1 MQNIIELE
9 NVEFSYKDKKVL
21 KNITLNIPESKV
33 FGFLGPNGA
42 GKTTT
47 IRIIN
52 AILPIEK
59 GKVKVAGKDVYENAT
74 FVHTISGVLTETA
87 SLYKNLSGKDNI
99 LFFASLRGLAKNILN
114 SNLEWIEKRLELSH
128 FWNKKVKDM
137 STGMKKRIA
146 LAIALIHKPAIIFL
160 DEPTTGLDP
169 ETTSMVKEL
178 IKELVNEIGS
188 TIFLSTHLLKEAEEI
203 CDLFGLIRDG
213 RLIASGTLDEL
224 IKKFPDSLYL
234 KIRGIKPTSLELK
247 LNEIDQNL
255 FYIYP
260 DNTKNIDEFVADCIH
275 KWVVN
280 GGKIY
285 EAKIEHWNLEK
296 IYFSFNKD
304 NL

>member
-1 MQNIIELE
+1 MQHIIELE

-21 KNITLNIPESKV
+21 KGITLSIPEGKI

-52 AILPIEK
+52 AILPAEN
-59 GKVKVAGKDVYENAT
+59 GKVKISGKDVYENAT

-99 LFFASLRGLAKNILN
+99 LFFASLRGLNKSFLN
-114 SNLEWIEKRLELSH
+114 SNLNWIENRLELSS

-146 LAIALIHKPAIIFL
+146 LAIALIHKPLLIFL

-178 IKELVNEIGS
+178 IKELVKEIGS
-188 TIFLSTHLLKEAEEI
+188 TVFLSTHLLKEAEEI
-203 CDLFGLIRDG
+203 CDIFGLLREG
-213 RLIASGTLDEL
+213 KLIASGTLDDL

-234 KIRGIKPTSLELK
+234 KIRGIKPESLGIK
-247 LNEIDQNL
+247 VNEIEKNL
-255 FYIYP
+255 FYLYP
-260 DNTKNIDEFVADCIH
+260 ENKNKIDEFVADCIH

-304 NL
+304 NV